1 MRMVV
6 TSPKATVYG
15 KSMVAGDEFDCP
27 EKEAKVWEALARA
40 KTSPD
45 GGVIEKNDQLG
56 LLGKKSSDAAE
67 AHGRRRR
74 SGYYN
79 RRDMRAED

>member
-6 TSPKATVYG
+6 TAPKATVYG
-15 KSMVAGDEFDCP
+15 KAMVAGEEFDCP
-27 EKEAKVWEALARA
+27 DKEAKVWEALARA
-40 KTSPD
+40 KTCAD
-45 GGVIEKNDQLG
+45 GGAIEKNDQIG
-56 LLGKKSSDAAE
+56 LLSEKSNDAAE

-74 SGYYN
+74 SGSYN